1 MCWPRAGPSCGLPGD
16 GQGVHT
22 TWVCKRQEVTF
33 SPQTP
38 PPGSPHSHPGPGGCP
53 ELQGRDIVPQPGGEC
68 PVAICLALA
77 SCRSVG
83 GHSRLGVCV
92 CACLSFLHCPCRPW
106 ALLSVCWE
114 YWQGCVPVCTALCS
128 APGHGTA
135 GACGNLVFIFP
146 GSSLPAGPRVH
157 CGPFLGAVGRAL

>member
-1 MCWPRAGPSCGLPGD
+1 MCWPRAGPSWGLPGD
-16 GQGVHT
+16 GQEPGYA

-38 PPGSPHSHPGPGGCP
+38 PPGSPHSHPGPGGRP

-92 CACLSFLHCPCRPW
+92 RASVSCIVLVGHGHFCLSAGNTGRGVCLSAQLCAVRLGMEPLGLVGTWYSSSRAAACP
-106 ALLSVCWE
+106 L
-114 YWQGCVPVCTALCS
+114 
-128 APGHGTA
+128 APGFT
-135 GACGNLVFIFP
+135 VVR
-146 GSSLPAGPRVH
+146 S
-157 CGPFLGAVGRAL
+157 